1 MVGLMAG
8 AGPIGFDAALARLP
22 GPEALLGTETVALD
36 RAAGRVLAEPL
47 RARHDSPREPTAA
60 MDGYAVLDA
69 GTAPDQPLR
78 LIGESRAGQGFAGKV
93 GPGEA
98 VRIFTGAPLP
108 AGADR
113 CIVQEHALREGDV
126 VRFTP
131 GYGPGWHVRATGSDF
146 AAGAL
151 LLDRGTRL
159 SPQAMVAA
167 AAADVADVCVAR
179 RPRVAIL
186 GTGDELAA
194 PGTAADRPG
203 AIPESVSF
211 GVAAMVAEAGG
222 DVVRRATGRDDLPAL
237 QDLAGSL
244 LEAADLVIVTGGAS
258 VGDHDLARP
267 MFAPHGL
274 ALIIDKVAIKP
285 GKPVWLGRAGDRWV
299 LGLPGNPTSAL
310 VTAALFLRPLL
321 AALQGQ
327 EPGRALRWRSL
338 PLATPLPAV
347 NDRETFVRARWQ
359 DHGLVPLGNQQS
371 GAQAALAEADWLI
384 RRPLGSAAATAG
396 KNVTALAF

>member
-1 MVGLMAG
+1 MGSR
-8 AGPIGFDAALARLP
+8 PISFDEALARLP
-22 GPEALLGTETVALD
+22 GAEARIGIEQVPLAE
-36 RAAGRVLAEPL
+36 AAGRILAKPL
-47 RARHDSPREPTAA
+47 HARSDSPREPTAA

-69 GTAPDQPLR
+69 ATRPDHPLR
-78 LIGESRAGQGFAGKV
+78 VIGESRAGQGFAGKV
-93 GPGEA
+93 GAGEA

-108 AGADR
+108 AGTDR
-113 CIVQEHALREGDV
+113 CIVQEHALRDGDT

-146 AAGAL
+146 SAGAL

-167 AAADVADVCVAR
+167 AAADVAVLTVAKA
-179 RPRVAIL
+179 PRVAII
-186 GTGDELAA
+186 GTGDELAP
-194 PGTAADRPG
+194 PGTSADRPG
-203 AIPESVSF
+203 TIPESISF

-222 DVVRRATGRDDLPAL
+222 SVVRRATGRDDLPAL
-237 QDLAGSL
+237 QGLAGEL
-244 LEAADLVIVTGGAS
+244 LAMADLVIVTGGAS

-274 ALIIDKVAIKP
+274 ELLIDKVAIKP
-285 GKPVWLGRAGDRWV
+285 GKPIWLGRAGGRWV

-321 AALQGQ
+321 AALLGQ
-327 EPGRALRWRSL
+327 EPRQAQRWRRL
-338 PLATPLPAV
+338 PLAAALQAV
-347 NDRETFVRARWQ
+347 NDRETFVRARWGEC
-359 DHGLVPLGNQQS
+359 GLEPLGNQQS

-384 RRPLGSAAATAG
+384 RRPLGSAPAAAG
-396 KNVTALAF
+396 EEVSALAF

>member
-1 MVGLMAG
+1 MG
-8 AGPIGFDAALARLP
+8 AGPITFAAALARLP
-22 GPEALLGTETVALD
+22 GPEALLGVETVPLA

-47 RARHDSPREPTAA
+47 HARHDSPRQPTAA

-69 GTAPDQPLR
+69 ATAPGQPLR
-78 LIGESRAGQGFAGKV
+78 VIGESRAGQGFAERLRA
-93 GPGEA
+93 GEA

-113 CIVQEHALREGDV
+113 CIVQEHARRDGDTV
-126 VRFTP
+126 CFTP

-151 LLDRGTRL
+151 LLAPGTRL

-167 AAADVADVCVAR
+167 AAADVADLRVAAM
-179 RPRVAIL
+179 PRVAVL
-186 GTGDELAA
+186 GTGDELAP

-222 DVVRRATGRDDLPAL
+222 VVVRRATGRDDLPAL
-237 QDLAGSL
+237 QDLAGEL
-244 LEAADLVIVTGGAS
+244 LAAADLVIVTGGAS

-274 ALIIDKVAIKP
+274 DLLIDKVAIKP
-285 GKPVWLGRAGDRWV
+285 GKPVWLGRAAGRWV

-310 VTAALFLRPLL
+310 VTATLFLRPLL

-327 EPGRALRWRSL
+327 DPRQVLRWRTL
-338 PLATPLPAV
+338 PLGAPLPAV
-347 NDRETFVRARWQ
+347 TDRETFVRARWEA
-359 DHGLVPLGNQQS
+359 DGLVPLGNQQS

-384 RRPLGSAAATAG
+384 RRPVGCVAARVGDA
-396 KNVTALAF
+396 VSALAFGVGG